1 MEVVQYLLVF
11 MIEGD
16 DVGLDGGGGLEVE
29 ADEVCTVRDSV
40 RIGDAMQMERRPAL
54 MGAQMSRDHPATRA
68 AGAAG
73 AAAAAPEVTPEHLIN
88 INCSGVLLL

>member
-1 MEVVQYLLVF
+1 M
-11 MIEGD
+11 
-16 DVGLDGGGGLEVE
+16 E

-73 AAAAAPEVTPEHLIN
+73 AAAAAAPEVTPEHLIN
-88 INCSGVLLL
+88 CSGVLLL

>member
-1 MEVVQYLLVF
+1 MEVVRCLLVF

-16 DVGLDGGGGLEVE
+16 DVGLDGGLEVE
-29 ADEVCTVRDSV
+29 ADEVRTVRESV

-54 MGAQMSRDHPATRA
+54 MGTQMSRDHPATRA

-73 AAAAAPEVTPEHLIN
+73 AAAPEVTPEHLIN
-88 INCSGVLLL
+88 CSGVLLL

>member
-1 MEVVQYLLVF
+1 
-11 MIEGD
+11 
-16 DVGLDGGGGLEVE
+16 VE
-29 ADEVCTVRDSV
+29 ADEVRTVRESV

-73 AAAAAPEVTPEHLIN
+73 AAAAPEVTPEHLIN
-88 INCSGVLLL
+88 CSGVLLL

>member
-1 MEVVQYLLVF
+1 
-11 MIEGD
+11 
-16 DVGLDGGGGLEVE
+16 VE
-29 ADEVCTVRDSV
+29 ADEVRTVRESV

-73 AAAAAPEVTPEHLIN
+73 AAAAAAAAPEVTPEHLIN
-88 INCSGVLLL
+88 CSGVLLL

>member
-1 MEVVQYLLVF
+1 
-11 MIEGD
+11 
-16 DVGLDGGGGLEVE
+16 VE
-29 ADEVCTVRDSV
+29 ADEVRTVRESV

-73 AAAAAPEVTPEHLIN
+73 AAAAAAPEVTPEHLIN
-88 INCSGVLLL
+88 CSGVLLL